1 MLSILFDIVVQPIIY
16 LIELAFSVAYQ
27 FTGSPGASIVC
38 VSVVVNLLCLPL
50 YRMADL
56 AQERER
62 ARQDSMRRVVD
73 HIKATFAGDEQYMV
87 LSAYYAE
94 RGYRPAQALVGTL
107 PLLLQVPFFMAAY
120 TYLSGL
126 SLLKGASFL
135 FLPDL
140 GSPDALLSP
149 ST

>member
-62 ARQDSMRRVVD
+62 ARQASMRRWVD
-73 HIKATFAGDEQYMV
+73 HINASFAGDERYMV
-87 LSAYYAE
+87 LSTYYDQQ
-94 RGYRPAQALVGTL
+94 GYHPARALLGSL
-107 PLLLQVPFFMAAY
+107 PLLLQIP
-120 TYLSGL
+120 LWL
-126 SLLKGASFL
+126 
-135 FLPDL
+135 
-140 GSPDALLSP
+140 
-149 ST
+149 